1 MQSFGGSLEE
11 VAVGDSIGRAVVRSI
26 VPLEVAGDL
35 AITNIKKINGVVR

>member
-11 VAVGDSIGRAVVRSI
+11 VAVGDSIGRAVDEI
-26 VPLEVAGDL
+26 NCLEVAGDL